1 MLVERKVR
9 KGKVILCQVVR
20 KDLTTAAAVS
30 AEQRPW
36 EHREKL
42 GRCLQEEL
50 PSIRSK
56 KETRAQVGAALPTQD
71 W

>member
-1 MLVERKVR
+1 MLVERKIR
-9 KGKVILCQVVR
+9 KGKVVLCQVVR
-20 KDLTTAAAVS
+20 KDADAVS
-30 AEQRPW
+30 SEQRPW

-56 KETRAQVGAALPTQD
+56 KETRAQAGAALPTQD